1 MLKLIDTG
9 IENTIGFS
17 IDGKITKEDMSL
29 VLSAVKEKGEQH
41 SHLFL
46 YEEIESIGGLEF
58 RAMLEKLSFLWETGF
73 SNIRKIA
80 IVSDKRW
87 VHTVVDIEDRIFRGI
102 QMKSFDQHEKPAALA
117 FLHQHS

>member
-9 IENTIGFS
+9 IENTVGFS
-17 IDGKITKEDMSL
+17 IEGKITKEDMSL

-41 SHLFL
+41 PHLFL

-58 RAMLEKLSFLWETGF
+58 RAMLEKLSFLWVTGF

-102 QMKSFDQHEKPAALA
+102 QMKSFDRQNKQAALE
-117 FLHQHS
+117 FLQQST